1 MIIKKIKIAVVGCGR
16 ISEIHFSVIKK
27 LEREFVLKAVCDNN
41 HHVLM
46 NHEKKYNVKG
56 YSNLEEMLN
65 YEELDLVVLCTPSG
79 LHSKQTCLIAS
90 KAINVITEKPMATNL
105 NDALNMI
112 KACEENGVKLFV
124 IKQNRNNPTIKVLK
138 RAIDEKRFG
147 KINLIQLNVFWTRPQ
162 SYYDQAK
169 WRGTIDLDGGS
180 LMNQASHYVDFIE
193 WLFGPVEK
201 VHCMSS
207 TTREIEVEDTAVLNI
222 KWCNGAIGSM
232 SVTMLTYPSNLEG
245 SVTVIGEK
253 GTVKISG
260 QAANK
265 IEFWKFDDFKEYD
278 KDIKALNYDIK
289 SVYGYGH
296 QLYYENVIKV
306 LNDKKLPDTDGNQGL
321 QSLKIILAAYLSAE
335 KDKTI
340 SLPVEIQ

>member
-1 MIIKKIKIAVVGCGR
+1 MIIKKIRVAVVGCGR
-16 ISEIHFSVIKK
+16 ISDIHFSVIKK
-27 LEREFVLKAVCDNN
+27 LKRELVLKAVCDNN
-41 HHVLM
+41 LNVLID
-46 NHEKKYNVKG
+46 HEKKYNVKG
-56 YSNLEEMLN
+56 YADLQEMLN
-65 YEELDLVVLCTPSG
+65 NEELDLVVLCTPSG

-90 KAINVITEKPMATNL
+90 KAINIITEKPMATNL

-112 KACEENGVKLFV
+112 KACDENGVKLFV
-124 IKQNRNNPTIKVLK
+124 VKQNRNNSTIKVLK

-147 KINLIQLNVFWTRPQ
+147 NIKLIQLNVFWTRPQ

-169 WRGTIDLDGGS
+169 WRGTFDLDGGC

-222 KWCNGAIGSM
+222 KWYNGAIGSM

-265 IEFWKFDDFKEYD
+265 IEDWKFNDFKEYD
-278 KDIKALNYDIK
+278 KDIKSLNYDIK
-289 SVYGYGH
+289 SVYGFGH
-296 QLYYENVIKV
+296 QLYYENVINV
-306 LNDKKLPDTDGNQGL
+306 LNNKQLPNTDGNQGL
-321 QSLKIILAAYLSAE
+321 QSLKIILAAYLSA
-335 KDKTI
+335 DKGEVI
-340 SLPVEIQ
+340 SLPRDME

>member
-1 MIIKKIKIAVVGCGR
+1 MKNKKFKIAVVGCGR
-16 ISEIHFSVIKK
+16 ISDIHFSVIKK
-27 LEREFVLKAVCDNN
+27 LKRELVLQAVCDNN
-41 HHVLM
+41 HNVLLD
-46 NHEKKYNVKG
+46 HEKKYNVKG
-56 YSNLEEMLN
+56 YSDLEEMLN
-65 YEELDLVVLCTPSG
+65 NEELDLVVLCTPSG

-112 KACEENGVKLFV
+112 KACDENGVKLFV
-124 IKQNRNNPTIKVLK
+124 VKQNRNNSTVKVLK
-138 RAIDEKRFG
+138 RAIDEQRFG
-147 KINLIQLNVFWTRPQ
+147 NIKLIQLNVFWTRPQ
-162 SYYDQAK
+162 SYYDQAE
-169 WRGTIDLDGGS
+169 WRGTFKHDGGC

-207 TTREIEVEDTAVLNI
+207 TTRDIEAEDTAVLNI
-222 KWCNGAIGSM
+222 KCCNGAIGSM

-260 QAANK
+260 QAANQ
-265 IEFWKFDDFKEYD
+265 IETWKFDDFKEYD
-278 KDIKALNYDIK
+278 TDIKALNYEVK
-289 SVYGYGH
+289 SVYGFGH
-296 QLYYENVIKV
+296 QLYYENVINV
-306 LNDKKLPDTDGNQGL
+306 LNNKKSADTDGYQGL

-340 SLPVEIQ
+340 PLPAGIE